1 LCYVTFAMLWF
12 SDWLFVFQSHE
23 ACCEDMLTHPPAGSQ
38 SGKENSQNPENQ
50 SKEDEQTAPVAQ
62 PSLMA
67 HLSESTFM
75 RLKDSGTGLHSKVL
89 LFP

>member
-1 LCYVTFAMLWF
+1 
-12 SDWLFVFQSHE
+12 
-23 ACCEDMLTHPPAGSQ
+23 
-38 SGKENSQNPENQ
+38 
-50 SKEDEQTAPVAQ
+50 VAQ

-75 RLKDSGTGLHSKVL
+75 RLKDSETSLHSKVL

>member
-1 LCYVTFAMLWF
+1 
-12 SDWLFVFQSHE
+12 
-23 ACCEDMLTHPPAGSQ
+23 MLTHPPAGSK
-38 SGKENSQNPENQ
+38 SSKENSQNPENQ

-62 PSLMA
+62 PSLLA

>member
-1 LCYVTFAMLWF
+1 
-12 SDWLFVFQSHE
+12 
-23 ACCEDMLTHPPAGSQ
+23 
-38 SGKENSQNPENQ
+38 
-50 SKEDEQTAPVAQ
+50 VAQ